1 MSSNFCCC
9 CCFVVVFSFLT
20 HFTFFPLRSMI
31 SFFVLIF
38 LLWSLQM
45 INDRLILYQSSRVS
59 NEILAKNDTGKDKEQ
74 EEQEEQKKEDDEIG
88 WFVTMYCQS
97 SA

>member
-1 MSSNFCCC
+1 
-9 CCFVVVFSFLT
+9 
-20 HFTFFPLRSMI
+20 MI

-59 NEILAKNDTGKDKEQ
+59 NEILAKNDTGKDKKQ
-74 EEQEEQKKEDDEIG
+74 DEQEEQKKEDDEIG